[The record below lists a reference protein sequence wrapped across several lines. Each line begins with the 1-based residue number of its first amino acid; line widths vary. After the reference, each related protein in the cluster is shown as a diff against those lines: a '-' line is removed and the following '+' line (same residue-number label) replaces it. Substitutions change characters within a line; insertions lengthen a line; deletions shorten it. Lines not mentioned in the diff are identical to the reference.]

1 MDLDPLLLSRIAVR
15 LGVGGASRIFKSKA
29 NFARANEPRL
39 VKHLPLKTASRQTQ
53 LLFTQIVEYWDW
65 NRAVRRAT
73 RKTGYLISPSSR
85 QYLRSGAP
93 SRPISIPHTR
103 DRTSS
108 AAITRARG

>member
-15 LGVGGASRIFKSKA
+15 LDVGGASRIFKSKIC
-29 NFARANEPRL
+29 ARANEPRL

-53 LLFTQIVEYWDW
+53 LMFTQIVEYWDW
-65 NRAVRRAT
+65 NRAVQRAT
-73 RKTGYLISPSSR
+73 RKTGFLITRSSR